1 MKGSSLILTCFIYNY
16 PCMQSS
22 YLIFKEQKR
31 LSKPHQTANM
41 ASCVPPRPS
50 LFNLKNL

>member
-1 MKGSSLILTCFIYNY
+1 MKGSSLIFTCFIYNY

-22 YLIFKEQKR
+22 YLIFEKQKR
-31 LSKPHQTANM
+31 LPKPHQAANM
-41 ASCVPPRPS
+41 ARCVPPRPS

>member
-1 MKGSSLILTCFIYNY
+1 MKGSSLILTCFVYNY

-22 YLIFKEQKR
+22 RLIFNKQNR
-31 LSKPHQTANM
+31 LSEPHQAANV
-41 ASCVPPRPS
+41 ACCVPPRPS